1 MGMEAQISHNKYVD
15 EFLSAK
21 QKDSFAYFKEKF
33 EELYNNPLYRHKV
46 VLISGNELVG
56 IFDSHEN
63 AMKQAVIK
71 YRPGEYIVQELIRDD
86 EVVNFLYPALAI

>member
-1 MGMEAQISHNKYVD
+1 MEAQISHNKYLD

-21 QKDSFAYFKEKF
+21 QKESLEYFYEKF
-33 EELYNNPLYRHKV
+33 DELYNNPLYRHKV
-46 VLISGNELVG
+46 VLISGNELLG

-63 AMKQAVIK
+63 AMKHAAIK

-86 EVVNFLYPALAI
+86 EVVNFLSPALGI

>member
-1 MGMEAQISHNKYVD
+1 MEAQISYNKYVD

-21 QKDSFAYFKEKF
+21 QKESFAYFKEKF